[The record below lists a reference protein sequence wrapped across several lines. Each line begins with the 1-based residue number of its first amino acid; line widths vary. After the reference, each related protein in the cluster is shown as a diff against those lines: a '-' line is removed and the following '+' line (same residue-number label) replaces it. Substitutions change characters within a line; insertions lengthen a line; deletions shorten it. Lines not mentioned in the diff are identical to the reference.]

1 MTRLQQDTPG
11 PARARRELPPEFV
24 AALAG
29 VQAARIRPEVRLVES
44 PAPQQ
49 LAPFAAAVTAT
60 VTVGADELAQGRLI
74 VLCDPAGHDAWE
86 GRLRLVTYLRTT
98 LEAEFITDPLL
109 PEVAWGWLRET
120 LAAHGVEMVAAGGT
134 VTRVQSHPFGEL
146 ADSSLDSDP
155 DAAAGLT
162 GELEIRASWTPVGE
176 MSAHLE
182 AWLEV
187 LCTACGLPPT
197 PPGVVQMP
205 GTSAVPRRAAARR
218 TAPRARGR

>member
-1 MTRLQQDTPG
+1 MTRLQQDGTG
-11 PARARRELPPEFV
+11 PASRRLDLPPDFV
-24 AALAG
+24 EALEG
-29 VQAARIRPEVRLVES
+29 IQAATIRPEVRLEES

-60 VTVGADELAQGRLI
+60 VTISGDEVAQGRLI
-74 VLCDPAGHDAWE
+74 LLCDPAGHEAWE

-109 PEVAWGWLRET
+109 PQVAWGWLAET
-120 LAAHGVEMVAAGGT
+120 LEAHDVPMVAASGT
-134 VTRVQSHPFGEL
+134 VTRVQSHSFGEL
-146 ADSSLDSDP
+146 AEGDDGTD
-155 DAAAGLT
+155 
-162 GELEIRASWTPVGE
+162 GELEIRASWSPVGD

-182 AWLEV
+182 AWVEV

-205 GTSAVPRRAAARR
+205 GTSGAPRRAGVKRGA
-218 TAPRARGR
+218 TGHRGR

>member
-1 MTRLQQDTPG
+1 MTRVPQDAAG
-11 PARARRELPPEFV
+11 PARARRELPSDFA

-29 VQAARIRPEVRLVES
+29 VQAARTRPEVRLVES

-60 VTVGADELAQGRLI
+60 VTVAGEELGQGRLI

-109 PEVAWGWLRET
+109 PEVAWGWLIET
-120 LAAHGVEMVAAGGT
+120 LTAHAVEPVAAGGT

-146 ADSSLDSDP
+146 ADDDETG
-155 DAAAGLT
+155 GLS
-162 GELEIRASWTPVGE
+162 GELEVRASWSPVGDIA
-176 MSAHLE
+176 AHVE

-197 PPGVVQMP
+197 PPGVVHMS
-205 GTSAVPRRAAARR
+205 GSGAAPRRSNARR
-218 TAPRARGR
+218 ARAR